1 MKKHSIAIALL
12 IGFCSVTGKPD
23 PSPVIRATALLNQI
37 NPQPSTINQTPVS
50 QAPRFTSG
58 FTDLTNLAQNTHT
71 TRFSIQ
77 NSVISFQNNS
87 NAQQPAMPEVVSS
100 HRQRHYENLM
110 NEMDETFFLNGLT
123 RYFLNRPEVISNS
136 HQRTIEP
143 EILDSASTNLLDQ
156 FNEVTDDNNNQ
167 LSDNDSSSD
176 DGWVY
181 EAINQDANHSTQY
194 MLQINEP
201 IWEEVIRQH
210 NERI

>member
-1 MKKHSIAIALL
+1 MKNHSIAIALL
-12 IGFCSVTGKPD
+12 VGFCSVTGKPD
-23 PSPVIRATALLNQI
+23 PSQVIRATALLNQI

-77 NSVISFQNNS
+77 NGAINFQNNS
-87 NAQQPAMPEVVSS
+87 DARQPATPAVVSNP
-100 HRQRHYENLM
+100 RQRRMEPAI
-110 NEMDETFFLNGLT
+110 
-123 RYFLNRPEVISNS
+123 LNRI
-136 HQRTIEP
+136 R
-143 EILDSASTNLLDQ
+143 ANLLDQ
-156 FNEVTDDNNNQ
+156 FNEVADNNNQ
-167 LSDNDSSSD
+167 LSDDDSSSD

-181 EAINQDANHSTQY
+181 EAINQEGNHSTQY